1 MKLLARWAWVA
12 VLGTALALSWWS
24 LDALA
29 RHYGMPPA
37 LAAMVSATF
46 DGAALVA
53 ADLAMRRAAVA
64 DSAVAVKV
72 LMLGAV
78 GLSAW
83 LNFEHG
89 MLLHYP
95 VAIRVLFASP
105 SIIGGSLFE
114 LQLRSLHRIRL
125 HELGR
130 VAAPLPRFGLMV
142 WAFHPFAAL
151 RRLSQISA
159 SRLRSVPLHVIDWTE
174 AGTAAS
180 ALPEEVPD
188 DAPDS
193 VLVVASDGQ
202 PIEAG
207 PGTEAVDSPKRAGRK
222 PVPDEQYADQL
233 REHVAAAGGAIPSA
247 REVARLLSVGQ
258 DRARRL
264 VAMLSAETEC
274 ADSALDEGDLTRVQ
288 CACQSAPTP

>member
-29 RHYGMPPA
+29 RRYGMPPA

-64 DSAVAVKV
+64 DSALAVKV
-72 LMLGAV
+72 LMLATV

-83 LNFEHG
+83 LNYEHG

-95 VAIRVLFASP
+95 VAVRVLFASP
-105 SIIGGSLFE
+105 SVIGGSLFE
-114 LQLRSLHRIRL
+114 LQLRSQHRSRL

-130 VAAPLPRFGLMV
+130 VAEPLPRLGFLV

-159 SRLRSVPLHVIDWTE
+159 SRLRSVPVNVMDW
-174 AGTAAS
+174 AGAPVSVHELPGVPAA
-180 ALPEEVPD
+180 VPD
-188 DAPDS
+188 HAVILAAAVNLDDERTHE
-193 VLVVASDGQ
+193 DGPRIRQ
-202 PIEAG
+202 K
-207 PGTEAVDSPKRAGRK
+207 VGRT
-222 PVPDEQYADQL
+222 PVPDELYLGKL
-233 REHVAAAGGAIPSA
+233 RALVDDTGGIIPSA
-247 REVARLLSVGQ
+247 REVARSLSIGQ

-264 VAMLSAETEC
+264 IA
-274 ADSALDEGDLTRVQ
+274 ALKDEKTDGTQV
-288 CACQSAPTP
+288 